1 MSKHSIA
8 KHPYPAS
15 IPLAERPL
23 DDDRDSLYFDLNV
36 HGSRMR
42 TWVYPAVKATSS
54 TRTILAIHGF
64 RGDHHGLRRVIN
76 AMPEHTWVVPD
87 LPGYGVSTPF
97 GSSPSFGNSHSFGTS
112 HVHDD
117 SQARHTAHGFHA
129 VIDALIDALELGPDT
144 VLLGHSF
151 GSVVTSTYMAA
162 KPGRFARL
170 ILVNPISEPPLA
182 GRHIVLTQATRLLYD
197 LGTRVPARW
206 RTAVLSSPA
215 LVDGATITMT
225 TSPDRATREYVRHQ
239 HRAYMS
245 GFASPEVLL
254 ETYESSVQTT
264 VLDAA
269 ADVDAPTLLIAGA
282 GDPLGTVASQTAL
295 EALFPNAELVMI
307 PRVGHLIHYET
318 PQTAA
323 QAIREW
329 LSGSPTAR

>member
-97 GSSPSFGNSHSFGTS
+97 GSSRSFGSSHSFGGS

-117 SQARHTAHGFHA
+117 NQARHTAHGFHA
-129 VIDALIDALELGPDT
+129 VIDALFEALELGPDT

-182 GRHIVLTQATRLLYD
+182 GRHIVLTQATRLLYE

-295 EALFPNAELVMI
+295 EALFPNAQLVMI

-318 PQTAA
+318 PLTAA
-323 QAIREW
+323 RAVREW

>member
-1 MSKHSIA
+1 MSKDSIE

-23 DDDRDSLYFDLNV
+23 EDDRDSLYFDHNV

-76 AMPEHTWVVPD
+76 AMPEHTWVVPE

-97 GSSPSFGNSHSFGTS
+97 DT
-112 HVHDD
+112 
-117 SQARHTAHGFHA
+117 SQARHTAQGFHA
-129 VIDALIDALELGPDT
+129 VIDALIDALELSPDT

-162 KPGRFARL
+162 HPGRCARL

-182 GRHIVLTQATRLLYD
+182 GRHIVLTQATRLLYY

-206 RTAVLSSPA
+206 RTALLSSPA
-215 LVDGATITMT
+215 LVDGATIAMT
-225 TSPDRATREYVRHQ
+225 TSTDPATREYIRHQ

-254 ETYESSVQTT
+254 ETYESSVQKT

-269 ADVDAPTLLIAGA
+269 EDVDAPTLLIAGA
-282 GDPLGTVASQTAL
+282 EDPLGTVASQTAL

-307 PRVGHLIHYET
+307 PRVGHLIHYEA

-323 QAIREW
+323 QAIRAW
-329 LSGSPTAR
+329 LPGSPKAH

>member
-1 MSKHSIA
+1 MSKDSIA

-23 DDDRDSLYFDLNV
+23 DDDRDSLYVDLNV
-36 HGSRMR
+36 HGSQMR
-42 TWVYPAVKATSS
+42 TWVYPAQTATSA

-76 AMPEHTWVVPD
+76 AMPEHTWIVPD

-97 GSSPSFGNSHSFGTS
+97 EA
-112 HVHDD
+112 
-117 SQARHTAHGFHA
+117 SQARHTAQGFHA
-129 VIDALIDALELGPDT
+129 VIDALIDALKLGPDA

-162 KPGRFARL
+162 NPGRFERL

-182 GRHIVLTQATRLLYD
+182 GRHIVLTQATRLLYE

-225 TSPDRATREYVRHQ
+225 TSKDRATREYIRHQ

-254 ETYESSVQTT
+254 ETYESSVRTT

-295 EALFPNAELVMI
+295 EALFPNARLVMI

-323 QAIREW
+323 QAMRDW
-329 LSGSPTAR
+329 LPDSPTAR

>member
-1 MSKHSIA
+1 MSKDSIA

-54 TRTILAIHGF
+54 TRTFLAIHGF

-87 LPGYGVSTPF
+87 LPGYGVSTQF
-97 GSSPSFGNSHSFGTS
+97 GSS

-129 VIDALIDALELGPDT
+129 VIDALIDVLELSPDT

-182 GRHIVLTQATRLLYD
+182 GRHIVLTQATRLLYE

-225 TSPDRATREYVRHQ
+225 TSPDPATREYVRHQ

-295 EALFPNAELVMI
+295 EALFPNAQLVMI

-318 PQTAA
+318 PLTAA
-323 QAIREW
+323 RAVREW

>member
-1 MSKHSIA
+1 
-8 KHPYPAS
+8 
-15 IPLAERPL
+15 
-23 DDDRDSLYFDLNV
+23 
-36 HGSRMR
+36 MR

-54 TRTILAIHGF
+54 TRTFLAIHGF

-97 GSSPSFGNSHSFGTS
+97 GSS

-129 VIDALIDALELGPDT
+129 VIDALIDVLELSPDT

-182 GRHIVLTQATRLLYD
+182 GRHIVLTQATRLLYE

-225 TSPDRATREYVRHQ
+225 TSKDRATRDYIRHQ

-254 ETYESSVQTT
+254 ETYESSVRTT

-295 EALFPNAELVMI
+295 EALFPNARLVMI

-323 QAIREW
+323 QAMRDW

>member
-64 RGDHHGLRRVIN
+64 RGDHHGWRRVIN

-87 LPGYGVSTPF
+87 LPGYGGSTPF
-97 GSSPSFGNSHSFGTS
+97 GGSHSFGGS

-129 VIDALIDALELGPDT
+129 VIDALIDVLELSPDT

-182 GRHIVLTQATRLLYD
+182 GRHIVLTQATRLLYE

-225 TSPDRATREYVRHQ
+225 TSPDPATREYVRHQ

-295 EALFPNAELVMI
+295 EALFPNAQLVMI

-323 QAIREW
+323 RAIRDW
-329 LSGSPTAR
+329 LPGSPTAR